1 MILKFGK
8 YRGMPIEDVPTEY
21 LEWMLDTNQRMIA
34 TIEQELDRRKLSEE
48 AELSWIEKVIRS
60 GYRELAKKHHPD
72 VGGSEDE
79 MRQVVAA
86 VEYLREIS
94 TQPPTSTRKAS

>member
-8 YRGMPIEDVPTEY
+8 YRGMPIEEVPTEY

-60 GYRELAKKHHPD
+60 GYRELAKKYHPD

-94 TQPPTSTRKAS
+94 TQLPTSKMKAS